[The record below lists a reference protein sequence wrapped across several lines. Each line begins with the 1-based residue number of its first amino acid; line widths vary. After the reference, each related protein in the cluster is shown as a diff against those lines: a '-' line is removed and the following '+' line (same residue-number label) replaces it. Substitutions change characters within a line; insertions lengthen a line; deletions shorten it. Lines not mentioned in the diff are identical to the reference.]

1 MDAPVPSMASDAESA
16 ITTVFETQYTRLCR
30 LAFLLTGDAAR
41 AEEVVMDA
49 FVRSLSAWRRSSAV
63 EPAAYVRRAVVNL
76 CRNRR
81 RRAWLERRHA
91 PTHDDATAE
100 HEPADHVLAA
110 VRALPAR
117 QRAAVVLRYWDDAS
131 EADIA
136 ATLGCSVGTVK
147 SQLSKA
153 RATLAAALH
162 EEEHIDGP

>member
-16 ITTVFETQYTRLCR
+16 ITEVFETQYGRLCR

-41 AEEVVMDA
+41 AEEVVMEA
-49 FVRSLSAWRRSSAV
+49 FVRSLAAWRRTSV
-63 EPAAYVRRAVVNL
+63 TEPTAYVRRAVVNL

-91 PTHDDATAE
+91 ATHENATAE
-100 HEPADHVLAA
+100 HEPVDHVLAA
-110 VRALPAR
+110 VRALPSR
-117 QRAAVVLRYWDDAS
+117 QRAAVVLRYWDDPS

-136 ATLGCSVGTVK
+136 ATLGSVGTVK

-153 RATLAAALH
+153 RATLAAALQ
-162 EEEHIDGP
+162 EEEHTNGP